1 MKEETNRIIE
11 KLTEIIEKQNIML
24 EKQDIME
31 KRQDRMEKRQDRM
44 EKRQDKMEARQDK
57 MEEKQDAM
65 QEELIRIGNTV
76 TRIEYEHGQK
86 LDLILDVL
94 IGHGEKLEEHDKR
107 FEKNEK
113 ILEMHGHRIYA
124 LEQRKA
130 T

>member
-24 EKQDIME
+24 EKQDI
-31 KRQDRMEKRQDRM
+31 MEKRQDRM

>member
-1 MKEETNRIIE
+1 MKEETNMIIE

-24 EKQDIME
+24 EKQDI
-31 KRQDRMEKRQDRM
+31 MEKRQDRM

>member
-1 MKEETNRIIE
+1 MKEETNMIIE

-24 EKQDIME
+24 E
-31 KRQDRMEKRQDRM
+31 RQDRMEEKQDRM
-44 EKRQDKMEARQDK
+44 EKRQDKMEERQDRMEARQDR
-57 MEEKQDAM
+57 MENRQDAM
-65 QEELIRIGNTV
+65 QEELIKIGNTL

-94 IGHGEKLEEHDKR
+94 VGHGDKLEEHDKR

-124 LEQRKA
+124 LEQKKA